1 MGRSG
6 GWLGDPG
13 GWLCIG
19 NVDPEVHLYG
29 KVNRSNHTDP
39 SN

>member
-1 MGRSG
+1 MGHSG

-19 NVDPEVHLYG
+19 NADPDD
-29 KVNRSNHTDP
+29 KVKRYNHTDR
-39 SN
+39 ST